1 MTSLRLRM
9 HTYSQHPC
17 VAEGTLV
24 VLCKNQ
30 PAALPQDTRRIA
42 AVAARSTSFR
52 ENLPGFR
59 KWESSSS
66 GNVKI
71 MI

>member
-9 HTYSQHPC
+9 HTYSQHP
-17 VAEGTLV
+17 GTLV